1 LESKTSFG
9 LLKTIVQNLFWTPF
23 MLNLMAVT
31 HSAPYTL
38 MNRPEQRF
46 SKITQANAQLLC
58 QTIELN
64 EAAKVL
70 LQACPISADYIQQ
83 LVDKELYTDAV
94 NVLAHALPKREA
106 VWWAC
111 LCARKTLTATS
122 LATESKTIELA
133 EAWVY
138 KPSEENRKL
147 LIPIAETAHFKNAAS
162 WAAVAAF
169 WSGNNISLTPEIT
182 IPATEGL
189 TAKAVT
195 GAIITAAVSDKPENI
210 ASNYQLF
217 LKQGIDI
224 ACGGDG
230 RLSP

>member
-1 LESKTSFG
+1 MK
-9 LLKTIVQNLFWTPF
+9 Q
-23 MLNLMAVT
+23 
-31 HSAPYTL
+31 
-38 MNRPEQRF
+38 PEQRF
-46 SKITQANAQLLC
+46 IKITQANAQRLC

-64 EAAKVL
+64 ETAKTL
-70 LQACPISADYIQQ
+70 LEVNPTSADYLQQ
-83 LVDKELYTDAV
+83 LVDEELYTDAV
-94 NVLAHALPKREA
+94 KVLAHALPKREA
-106 VWWAC
+106 TWWAC
-111 LCARKTLTATS
+111 LCARKSLTTTS
-122 LATESKTIELA
+122 LATESKAIELA

-147 LIPIAETAHFKNAAS
+147 LIPIAESTHFKSAAS
-162 WAAVAAF
+162 WAAVSAF
-169 WSGNNISLTPEIT
+169 WSGSNISLTPEVT
-182 IPATEGL
+182 IAPPEGL

-230 RLSP
+230 RLSQ

>member
-1 LESKTSFG
+1 
-9 LLKTIVQNLFWTPF
+9 
-23 MLNLMAVT
+23 
-31 HSAPYTL
+31 
-38 MNRPEQRF
+38 MNIPEQRF
-46 SKITQANAQLLC
+46 SKITQANTQLLC

-64 EAAKVL
+64 ETAKVL
-70 LQACPISADYIQQ
+70 LQACPTSVDYIQQ
-83 LVDKELYTDAV
+83 LVDKKLYTDAV
-94 NVLAHALPKREA
+94 KVLAHALPKREA
-106 VWWAC
+106 TWWAC
-111 LCARKTLTATS
+111 LCARKTLTDTL
-122 LATESKTIELA
+122 LATESKAIELA

-147 LIPIAETAHFKNAAS
+147 LIPLVETAHFKSAAS

-169 WSGNNISLTPEIT
+169 WSGSNISLTPEVT

-189 TAKAVT
+189 TAKAVI

-210 ASNYQLF
+210 ASNYQFF

-230 RLSP
+230 RLSQ